1 MLILFLPTENPGDS
15 GSANGCVERC
25 GMDADR
31 SPLLLTNLLSDL
43 ETLCGLLVERVAIGD
58 VLNSYLLAAGA
69 QQIVEDYLHRDPL
82 SLSRGAAT
90 LERLE
95 PGRRGHIAAAIPRIA
110 RRLIWRASVARAGD
124 PSAAHLRLDPGST

>member
-1 MLILFLPTENPGDS
+1 
-15 GSANGCVERC
+15 
-25 GMDADR
+25 MDADR
-31 SPLLLTNLLSDL
+31 SPLLLTNLLNDL

-58 VLNSYLLAAGA
+58 ELNSYLLAAGA

-82 SLSRGAAT
+82 SLSRGAAR

-110 RRLIWRASVARAGD
+110 GHPNRRRPKRAAPKNGRSVKRPKRRDLPRRSRLTPPRSWRPR
-124 PSAAHLRLDPGST
+124 